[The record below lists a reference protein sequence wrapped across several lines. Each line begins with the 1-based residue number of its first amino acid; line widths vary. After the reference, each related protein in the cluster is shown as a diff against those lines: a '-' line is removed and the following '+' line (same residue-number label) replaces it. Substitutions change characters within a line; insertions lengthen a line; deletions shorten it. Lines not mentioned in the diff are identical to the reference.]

1 MGTLKTTPARD
12 PDLELLSQAI
22 TASGL
27 TLGRFAREV
36 MIREELTVRRW
47 LSGETDLPAVV
58 RKWLHHGETKGWAPA
73 EMRRVLQ
80 DLVDLV
86 DGAQMM
92 DDIVSMKPL
101 VDRARALL
109 G

>member
-1 MGTLKTTPARD
+1 MTDRD

-36 MIREELTVRRW
+36 LIREELTVRRW
-47 LSGETDLPAVV
+47 LSGETDLPGVV
-58 RKWLHHGETKGWAPA
+58 RKWLHHGETKGWVPA
-73 EMRRVLQ
+73 EMRKILQ
-80 DLVDLV
+80 DLVAWFDSDPRSK
-86 DGAQMM
+86 DGAL
-92 DDIVSMKPL
+92 DEV
-101 VDRARALL
+101 VGRARVLL